1 MTRMIRRFHRE
12 IIAPTGKSIVLGLRL
27 NQLIWTKY
35 FDTAWEA
42 TPMHEKLTWIL
53 FVSNTLTILTLIQ
66 ILAFKR

>member
-1 MTRMIRRFHRE
+1 MTRIIRRFHSSV
-12 IIAPTGKSIVLGLRL
+12 IVPTGRTIVLGVRL

-35 FDTAWEA
+35 FDAAWEA

-53 FVSNTLTILTLIQ
+53 FISNTLTVLTLIQ

>member
-1 MTRMIRRFHRE
+1 MTRIIRKFHSSVLV
-12 IIAPTGKSIVLGLRL
+12 PTGRGIVMGVRL

-35 FDTAWEA
+35 FDAAWEA